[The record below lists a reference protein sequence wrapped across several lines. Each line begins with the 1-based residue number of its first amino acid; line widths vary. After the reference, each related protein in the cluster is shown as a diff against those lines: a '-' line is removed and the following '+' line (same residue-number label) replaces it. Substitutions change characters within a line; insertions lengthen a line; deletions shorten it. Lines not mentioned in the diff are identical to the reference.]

1 MNAQRIVKII
11 WAFLFFALLLPNTSS
26 AQVTFERNYG
36 GGSPDDGYSVQQTL
50 DGGYIIAG
58 VTRSFGAGSND
69 VYLIKT
75 DSLGDTLWTKTFGG
89 ANDEFGYSVKQN
101 SDGSYIITGSTG
113 SFGSGMLDVYLIK
126 TDPMGDTLWTKTY
139 GGPSYEEGYFVHQ
152 TSDGGY
158 ILTGYTDSFGA
169 GLYDVYLIKTD
180 SIGDTLWTKTFGG
193 TAYEEGYSVQQ
204 TSDGGFITSG
214 YTESFGAGLYD
225 VYLIKTDFMGDTLW
239 TKMFGG
245 ATYDYGYS
253 VQQTSDGGYIIAG
266 STGPLFLEDVYVI
279 KTDSWGDTL
288 WTKTFG
294 GAAYDEGY
302 SVQQTTDDG
311 FIIAGITRSFGAGF
325 YDVYLIKTDYWGDT
339 LWTKTFGGTQNDE
352 GYFVQQTTNGG
363 FIITGLTWSF
373 TAGASDVYLIKTE
386 DEMATVHDG
395 GVIALS
401 APDTVCMDST
411 TNLCVTV
418 ENFGN
423 VADTFVVIS
432 TVDGFADTTVITD
445 LASGDTTTIC
455 FNWTATDTGNYTFT
469 SCTQVQGDTNSANDC
484 GNRPIVSIDCG
495 IPDNHDGGVIALQAP
510 DTVCMDS
517 TTNLCV
523 TVENFGNV
531 ADTFVVISTVD
542 GFADTTVVPDL
553 APGDTTTICF
563 NWTATDTGNYTFTS
577 CTQVQGDTNSAN
589 DCDNTPIAA
598 IICVGI
604 EESNNEYRTGNF
616 EFRLMQNHPNPFSK
630 LTALSY
636 ELEAPGHTS
645 LKIYDITGKLVE
657 TLVNKYQNPG
667 VYQLPITS
675 NQLPGSGIYFYR
687 LSTGDNTLTKK
698 MILLR

>member
-1 MNAQRIVKII
+1 MKSKVWIYGFSLWVSLSISV
-11 WAFLFFALLLPNTSS
+11 TTS

-36 GGSPDDGYSVQQTL
+36 GGSPDAGYSVQQTL

-58 VTRSFGAGSND
+58 LTRSFGAGSND

-75 DSLGDTLWTKTFGG
+75 DSLGDTLWTKTHGG
-89 ANDEFGYSVKQN
+89 TNDDFGYSVRQI

-126 TDPMGDTLWTKTY
+126 TDFMGDTLWTKTY
-139 GGPSYEEGYFVHQ
+139 GGAAYDEGYFVQQ

-158 ILTGYTDSFGA
+158 ILA
-169 GLYDVYLIKTD
+169 
-180 SIGDTLWTKTFGG
+180 
-193 TAYEEGYSVQQ
+193 
-204 TSDGGFITSG
+204 G

-225 VYLIKTDFMGDTLW
+225 VYLIKTDSLGDTLWTKTYGGTAYEEGYSVQQTLDGGYILAGYTESFGAGLYDVYLIKTDSMGDTLW

-245 ATYDYGYS
+245 AIYDYGYS

-266 STGPLFLEDVYVI
+266 STGPWLGEDVYLI
-279 KTDSWGDTL
+279 KTDSLGDSLWSRTYGGNFSDWGQ
-288 WTKTFG
+288 
-294 GAAYDEGY
+294 
-302 SVQQTTDDG
+302 SVQQISDGG
-311 FIIAGITRSFGAGF
+311 FIIAGITNSFGAGT
-325 YDVYLIKTDYWGDT
+325 YDVYLFKTDSLGDT
-339 LWTKTFGGTQNDE
+339 LWTKTFGGTMNDE
-352 GYFVQQTTNGG
+352 GYSVQQTTDGG

-373 TAGASDVYLIKTE
+373 SAGASDVYLIKTE

-432 TVDGFADTTVITD
+432 TVDGFADTTVIPD
-445 LASGDTTTIC
+445 LASGDTT
-455 FNWTATDTGNYTFT
+455 
-469 SCTQVQGDTNSANDC
+469 
-484 GNRPIVSIDCG
+484 
-495 IPDNHDGGVIALQAP
+495 
-510 DTVCMDS
+510 M
-517 TTNLCV
+517 
-523 TVENFGNV
+523 
-531 ADTFVVISTVD
+531 
-542 GFADTTVVPDL
+542 
-553 APGDTTTICF
+553 ICF

-589 DCDNTPIAA
+589 DCDNTPIVA

-604 EESNNEYRTGNF
+604 EESNDEYRTGNF
-616 EFRLMQNHPNPFSK
+616 EFRLFQNHPNPFHK
-630 LTALSY
+630 LTAISYHLPNSYPASRISHHVSLS
-636 ELEAPGHTS
+636 
-645 LKIYDITGKLVE
+645 IYDITGRLVE
-657 TLVNKYQNPG
+657 TLVDEPQEPG

-687 LSTGDNTLTKK
+687 LTTGENILTRK
-698 MILLR
+698 MVLLR